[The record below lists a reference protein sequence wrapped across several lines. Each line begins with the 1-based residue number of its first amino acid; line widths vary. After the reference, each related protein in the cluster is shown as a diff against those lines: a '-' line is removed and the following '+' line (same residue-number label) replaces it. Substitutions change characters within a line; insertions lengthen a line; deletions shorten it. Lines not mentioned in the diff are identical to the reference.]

1 MKKIIGG
8 LVVLIITLVNIS
20 CNDDCDEG
28 NKPTPASFF
37 VEIVDETTGE
47 NVFENET
54 YTMQQI
60 TIEDLDEA
68 SIPYEFIENL
78 NVIQIFPKV
87 SNPTGN
93 SILIKLNNETT
104 LQMDEIDV
112 NYDVSSFE
120 GECFTTFKIE
130 NILFPNNDSELVE
143 GVFVVKI

>member
-143 GVFVVKI
+143 AVHVIKI

>member
-1 MKKIIGG
+1 MKKIIG
-8 LVVLIITLVNIS
+8 LFLTIITVSLVS
-20 CNDDCDEG
+20 CNDKCDEG
-28 NKPTPASFF
+28 NQPTPASFF
-37 VEIVDETTGE
+37 VEIIDETTGE

-60 TIEDLDEA
+60 TIEDLDED

-130 NILFPNNDSELVE
+130 NILFPNNNSELVE
-143 GVFVVKI
+143 AVFVVKI

>member
-37 VEIVDETTGE
+37 VEIIDETTGE
-47 NVFENET
+47 NVFENGT

-60 TIEDLDEA
+60 AIEDLDEA

-93 SILIKLNNETT
+93 SIIIKLNNETT
-104 LQMDEIDV
+104 LQIDEIDV

-143 GVFVVKI
+143 AVHVIKI

>member
-1 MKKIIGG
+1 MKKIIG
-8 LVVLIITLVNIS
+8 LFLIVLMVSSVS
-20 CNDDCDEG
+20 CSDDCDEG
-28 NKPTPASFF
+28 DKPTPASFF

-60 TIEDLDEA
+60 AIEDLDEA

-78 NVIQIFPKV
+78 NVIQIFPPV
-87 SNPTGN
+87 ANPTGN
-93 SILIKLNNETT
+93 SLLIKLNNETT

-112 NYDVSSFE
+112 NYDVSSKK

-130 NILFPNNDSELVE
+130 NILFPNNQSELVE
-143 GVFVVKI
+143 AVHVIKI

>member
-1 MKKIIGG
+1 MKKIISC
-8 LVVLIITLVNIS
+8 LVILIITLVNIS
-20 CNDDCDEG
+20 CNDECDEG

-37 VEIVDETTGE
+37 VEIIDEATGE

-87 SNPTGN
+87 VNPTGN
-93 SILIKLNNETT
+93 TIFIKLNNETT
-104 LQMDEIDV
+104 LQMNEIDV

-130 NILFPNNDSELVE
+130 NVLFPNNTSELVE
-143 GVFVVKI
+143 AVHVVKI

>member
-1 MKKIIGG
+1 MKKLIGG

-130 NILFPNNDSELVE
+130 NILFPNNDSELVDA
-143 GVFVVKI
+143 VHVIKI